1 MDGSTL
7 YKITSDTGWSFKD
20 VEIICMKTLSYD
32 MSFLVGNIID
42 IVEWKDEN
50 ANYIKLA
57 KLQKMLKYG
66 VDNSTQLLI
75 CDRVVNDRFISTII
89 SSFIGIQNN
98 SNELK
103 RQLSVHKDIVFNAL
117 EEYPAVFKKRIKQII
132 K

>member
-1 MDGSTL
+1 
-7 YKITSDTGWSFKD
+7 
-20 VEIICMKTLSYD
+20 

-50 ANYIKLA
+50 ANHIKLA

-75 CDRVVNDRFISTII
+75 CDRVVNDRFISSII

-98 SNELK
+98 FNELK
-103 RQLSVHKDIVFNAL
+103 QQLSMHKDIVFNAL
-117 EEYPAVFKKRIKQII
+117 EEYPTVFNKRIKQII